1 MWQTARSLVRE
12 GIALTVTLAL
22 LVATTACHDTTR
34 LDVAPNQVSPAG
46 PSLRIVGVTTL
57 DGKVYRFQDPAK
69 VEGDA
74 VVGRVQDEGD
84 PNATKVDAS
93 GGVAKDRTVTIPLKD
108 VQRFL
113 VEEKKSNTWKTV
125 GLVAGIVAVAV
136 LIGLVVSSSSG
147 SSKSSPATTLSGGV
161 CCPFFYSWDGS
172 KWVFDAEPYPGAVTA
187 GLERT
192 GDVTLEHLRPA
203 DGAYRILMTNER
215 PETEYTDM
223 VSLRVVD
230 HASGLRV
237 VPGSDGTLW
246 GVSAPLPPLSARTA
260 AGEDLTLW
268 LSASDARIY
277 EPAPPKA
284 EAADLRDTILL
295 TFPKPPGA
303 RTATLVANLGTSQ
316 RGGEMFERF
325 LELWGKELPALYAS
339 VDADPNAAAALYDWN
354 LETELWGLK
363 IDVEE
368 KAGWRTAGSFLGA
381 GPLVVKERGLP
392 LDLSRV
398 AGDVLRI
405 RIRPPRGYWA
415 LNSFAVHYGEGAP
428 LAALEVPIAT
438 AVDAKGVDRRP
449 ALLAADG
456 LRDEM
461 PKGDGPVTLTFVAP
475 DPKSRLERTV
485 VLRARGFYRPDVDTS
500 REPDTEAIRLFQ
512 TEPDYGVRFLAQ
524 AAAK

>member
-1 MWQTARSLVRE
+1 MQKTTRSLVRE
-12 GIALTVTLAL
+12 GIALTVSLAL

-57 DGKVYRFQDPAK
+57 DGKAYRFDKPAT

-74 VVGRVQDEGD
+74 VVGKISDGTDPSSIKDET
-84 PNATKVDAS
+84 P
-93 GGVAKDRTVTIPLKD
+93 GGSAKDRIVTIPIKD

-113 VEEKKSNTWKTV
+113 IEEKKLNTWKTV
-125 GLVAGIVAVAV
+125 GLVAGIVAAGV
-136 LIGLVVSSSSG
+136 LIGVAASG
-147 SSKSSPATTLSGGV
+147 GSKSSPPPTSTTFRA
-161 CCPFFYSWDGS
+161 CCPFFYSWDGTR
-172 KWVFDAEPYPGAVTA
+172 WVFDAEPYPGAVTA

-192 GDVTLEHLRPA
+192 GDVTLEHLRPV
-203 DGAYRILMTNER
+203 DGTYRILMTNER

-223 VSLRVVD
+223 VSLHVVD
-230 HASGLRV
+230 HAPGLRV
-237 VPGSDGTLW
+237 VPGDDGALW
-246 GVSAPLPPLSARTA
+246 GVSAPVPPLSARTA

-268 LSASDARIY
+268 LSATDARIY
-277 EPAPPKA
+277 EPAPPKG
-284 EAADLRDTILL
+284 ETADLRDTIVL
-295 TFPKPPGA
+295 TFPKPAGA
-303 RTATLVANLGTSQ
+303 RTAKLVANVGTSQ

-325 LELWGKELPALYAS
+325 LELWGQELPALYAS
-339 VDADPNAAAALYDWN
+339 IDADPNAAAALYDWN

-368 KAGWRTAGSFLGA
+368 TAGWRTAGSYLGA
-381 GPLVVKERGLP
+381 GPLVVKERALP

-415 LNSFAVHYGEGAP
+415 LNSFAVDYSDGAP
-428 LAALEVPIAT
+428 LAATEIPVASAIDTRGA
-438 AVDAKGVDRRP
+438 DRRA

-461 PKGDGPVTLTFVAP
+461 PKGDGPVALTFRVP
-475 DPKSRLERTV
+475 DSKPGLERTV

-500 REPDTEAIRLFQ
+500 REPDVEAIHLFQ
-512 TEPDYGVRFLAQ
+512 TEPDYGVRFLAR
-524 AAAK
+524 ATAK